1 MAKYDQDRIF
11 LERIRESM
19 TKTLAELETR
29 VDELNDQIAYINN
42 AINALSVYEYVNP
55 SASLISP
62 ATGEVI
68 DNAQA

>member
-19 TKTLAELETR
+19 EKTLAELETR
-29 VDELNDQIAYINN
+29 ADELNDQIAYINN

-55 SASLISP
+55 SASTFNPS
-62 ATGEVI
+62 TGEVI
-68 DNAQA
+68 DAQA

>member
-19 TKTLAELETR
+19 EKTLVELETR
-29 VDELNDQIAYINN
+29 VDELTDQIAYLNN

-55 SASLISP
+55 SASVVNPS
-62 ATGEVI
+62 TGEVI
-68 DNAQA
+68 NAQA